1 MFGLLE
7 LGNVSWYV
15 TIILAI
21 LSFSFGYWWKRK
33 EIRKEKIEA
42 EKEAT
47 GFDSSNSIYQYQDD
61 FLDALMKEEP
71 IRVIGKYNIYFIN
84 AQYVSYWGRKFNHM
98 SSTLQEEEAWLD
110 HRRYYTSRR
119 DS

>member
-42 EKEAT
+42 EKEET

-71 IRVIGKYNIYFIN
+71 IKVIGKYNIYLIN
-84 AQYVSYWGRKFNHM
+84 AQYVSYCGRKFNHM
-98 SSTLQEEEAWLD
+98 SSTLQKEEEWLD

>member
-1 MFGLLE
+1 MFFGLLE
-7 LGNVSWYV
+7 LGDISWYI
-15 TIILAI
+15 TIILSI
-21 LSFSFGYWWKRK
+21 LAFSCGYRWKRK
-33 EIRKEKIEA
+33 EIRKEKIE
-42 EKEAT
+42 ET

-98 SSTLQEEEAWLD
+98 SSTLQKEEAWLD
-110 HRRYYTSRR
+110 LLR
-119 DS
+119 